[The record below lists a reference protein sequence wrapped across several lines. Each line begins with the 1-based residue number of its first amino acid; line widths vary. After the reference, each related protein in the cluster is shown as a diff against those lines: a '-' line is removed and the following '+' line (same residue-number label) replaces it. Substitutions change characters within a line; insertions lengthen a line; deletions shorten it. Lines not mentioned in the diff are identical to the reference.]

1 MPMEKYKI
9 EEHNQPRLEE
19 HRRRLDFILAGLKDA
34 EGVLQK
40 LVDFQVAIPS
50 WALGTGGEGF
60 GRFFGCGGPR
70 SLGEKIEEGG
80 LLPALNPSSGAL
92 SLHISLEIPPQAAAA
107 HALAGPL

>member
-50 WALGTGGEGF
+50 WALGTGGTGF
-60 GRFFGCGGPR
+60 GRFFGGGEPR
-70 SLGEKIEEGG
+70 RLEEKVEDVG
-80 LLPALNPSSGAL
+80 LLPALYRSSGAL
-92 SLHISLEIPPQAAAA
+92 SLHISLAISR
-107 HALAGPL
+107 